1 MKRFLV
7 LFLALFLITQM
18 VFATEELKNEVKV
31 YVYNFK
37 EFSYRFTNP
46 FQKADQV
53 IKVTPSVEA
62 EIRDFQERE
71 FTIALTLYDSKGNI
85 VFAKSQEVKRVEEDK
100 YDYAIVKFWL
110 EDKIPFPEK
119 ALVEITT
126 EKGSFQKEITLKFAR
141 IYGRSTN
148 FDGSPRQ
155 DYLIANDNGFENV
168 YAATCDENGYY
179 EMILPQRT
187 YNTIIANNETYGK
200 TTLETWAW
208 NFTAS
213 EDTELNFHVA
223 SLEVYNLYVWP
234 NNGGARTVFISFR
247 PMSVHRANQI
257 DSNKDGELDAQEIA
271 EAKLSIT
278 EEEFK
283 AHPFSGLAPIL
294 DENKVKVVLDGEE
307 VKVVSVKPYAE
318 YVYTEEDKNYYQTA
332 YIVQAMRGS
341 NRIPPGRHFI
351 RVEIEDELLYEGEKI
366 IQRGEASY
374 YWLQEGSIHAKPKYR
389 F

>member
-119 ALVEITT
+119 ALV
-126 EKGSFQKEITLKFAR
+126 
-141 IYGRSTN
+141 
-148 FDGSPRQ
+148 
-155 DYLIANDNGFENV
+155 
-168 YAATCDENGYY
+168 
-179 EMILPQRT
+179 
-187 YNTIIANNETYGK
+187 
-200 TTLETWAW
+200 
-208 NFTAS
+208 
-213 EDTELNFHVA
+213 
-223 SLEVYNLYVWP
+223 
-234 NNGGARTVFISFR
+234 
-247 PMSVHRANQI
+247 
-257 DSNKDGELDAQEIA
+257 
-271 EAKLSIT
+271 
-278 EEEFK
+278 
-283 AHPFSGLAPIL
+283 
-294 DENKVKVVLDGEE
+294 
-307 VKVVSVKPYAE
+307 
-318 YVYTEEDKNYYQTA
+318 
-332 YIVQAMRGS
+332 
-341 NRIPPGRHFI
+341 
-351 RVEIEDELLYEGEKI
+351 
-366 IQRGEASY
+366 
-374 YWLQEGSIHAKPKYR
+374 
-389 F
+389 

>member
-1 MKRFLV
+1 
-7 LFLALFLITQM
+7 
-18 VFATEELKNEVKV
+18 
-31 YVYNFK
+31 
-37 EFSYRFTNP
+37 
-46 FQKADQV
+46 
-53 IKVTPSVEA
+53 
-62 EIRDFQERE
+62 
-71 FTIALTLYDSKGNI
+71 
-85 VFAKSQEVKRVEEDK
+85 
-100 YDYAIVKFWL
+100 
-110 EDKIPFPEK
+110 
-119 ALVEITT
+119 
-126 EKGSFQKEITLKFAR
+126 AR

>member
-1 MKRFLV
+1 
-7 LFLALFLITQM
+7 M
-18 VFATEELKNEVKV
+18 VFAAEELKNDVKL

-37 EFSYRFTNP
+37 EFSYRFINP

-53 IKVTPSVEA
+53 VKVTPSVEA
-62 EIRDFQERE
+62 EITDFQERE

-100 YDYAIVKFWL
+100 YDYVIVQFWL

-148 FDGSPRQ
+148 FDGSPRK
-155 DYLIANDNGFENV
+155 DYIVANDNGFENV
-168 YAATCDENGYY
+168 YAATCYENGYY
-179 EMILPQRT
+179 EMVLPQRT

-200 TTLETWAW
+200 TTLETWLW
-208 NFTAS
+208 NFTAC
-213 EDTELNFHVA
+213 EDTELNFQVA

-257 DSNKDGELDAQEIA
+257 DKNKDGELDAKEIA
-271 EAKLSIT
+271 AAKLSIT

-294 DENKVKVVLDGEE
+294 DENKVKVFLDGEE

-318 YVYTEEDKNYYQTA
+318 YVYTKEDKNYYQTA
-332 YIVQAMRGS
+332 YIVQALRGK
-341 NRIPPGRHFI
+341 NRIASGRHFI
-351 RVEIEDELLYEGEKI
+351 RVVIEDELLYEGQKI
-366 IQRGEASY
+366 IERGEASY
-374 YWLQEGSIHAKPKYR
+374 HWLQEGSIHAKLKYR

>member
-1 MKRFLV
+1 M
-7 LFLALFLITQM
+7 
-18 VFATEELKNEVKV
+18 
-31 YVYNFK
+31 
-37 EFSYRFTNP
+37 
-46 FQKADQV
+46 
-53 IKVTPSVEA
+53 
-62 EIRDFQERE
+62 
-71 FTIALTLYDSKGNI
+71 I
-85 VFAKSQEVKRVEEDK
+85 VQ
-100 YDYAIVKFWL
+100 FWL

-155 DYLIANDNGFENV
+155 DYIIANDNGFENV

-208 NFTAS
+208 NFTAC
-213 EDTELNFHVA
+213 EDTELNFQVA

-257 DSNKDGELDAQEIA
+257 DSNKDGELDAKEIVA
-271 EAKLSIT
+271 AKLSIT

-294 DENKVKVVLDGEE
+294 DEGKVKVFLDGEE
-307 VKVVSVKPYAE
+307 VKVISVKPYAE
-318 YVYTEEDKNYYQTA
+318 YTHTKDDKNYYSTA
-332 YIVQAMRGS
+332 YIVQALRGN

-351 RVEIEDELLYEGEKI
+351 RVVIEDELDYEGQKI
-366 IQRGEASY
+366 IERGEASY
-374 YWLQEGSIHAKPKYR
+374 HWLQEGSIHAKPKYR